1 MKKTNK
7 RAVGIQVSRKKTAAK
22 RAEEPIDLA
31 KMIPKLGRLSVSE
44 SKKVVKAWQ
53 KAEVA
58 HIKKDTGKLFN
69 PTLMSEE
76 TLLNFMDYLQLTII
90 DFHTGYVR
98 DFVPTQDY
106 EQELARE
113 NRDR

>member
-44 SKKVVKAWQ
+44 SKKKSRWHPGVK
-53 KAEVA
+53 
-58 HIKKDTGKLFN
+58 KK
-69 PTLMSEE
+69 
-76 TLLNFMDYLQLTII
+76 
-90 DFHTGYVR
+90 
-98 DFVPTQDY
+98 
-106 EQELARE
+106 
-113 NRDR
+113 NRR